1 MSLNLETF
9 PKNFRDIQAAEKRKT
24 YVLIIPLF
32 LIYLFMVIILYLP
45 VRTLMI
51 PFFALSGKSV
61 QFKDFN
67 FSIYTSFF
75 SWTDVLIILLLSC
88 LFLVIHWIYAVRYGT
103 QKMMDVLHLQSPGKF
118 DSRHKQYL
126 NIVEEMRIASG
137 LHQIQAKIIASGV
150 YNSLALIDKK
160 GMPVIGLTEG
170 VLSEFPRDEIQA
182 ITAHEIAHIQS
193 GDIFYIG
200 FITSLVNTLHAM
212 STRSGYG
219 LYRSDEGRTGLQ
231 LFYSLILHLSSAM
244 MRLFSCFISRKREF
258 IADAMAVEMT
268 RNPLALARAI
278 DKAHQNASDLG
289 LFADGF
295 TPLFIVA
302 PKSGGL
308 HEKDGFFPDLFS
320 THPPLKKRIS
330 LLLNMAHFPVS
341 RFSTSEVQ
349 DLPVR
354 LGLSETPS
362 PVLTTDPDALSW
374 KIRTPAGGWI
384 SGLSA
389 RTLVQMPW
397 FTLATFVTLDRN
409 RSTGSASVP
418 KNLLKTGIQAK
429 YIPEISNAAKRMKHN
444 LRFSSE
450 DLACPVC
457 HSGLKNGTY
466 EKILIR
472 FCEKCQG
479 KLVPMESIQTIL
491 IRQDQLFSE
500 SVRKKALRWYQS
512 MGTTRNLSGT
522 HEIVC
527 PLCETAMMRHM
538 YNAVY
543 HVEIDTCIY
552 CHVAWFDKSEL
563 ELLQIL
569 VEEKNRG
576 TVYS

>member
-1 MSLNLETF
+1 MSREVKTF

-24 YVLIIPLF
+24 YLLVIPLF

-45 VRTLMI
+45 VRILMI

-61 QFKDFN
+61 QFKDFD

-75 SWTDVLIILLLSC
+75 SWIDVLIVLFLSG

-103 QKMMDVLHLQSPGKF
+103 QKMMEILHLQSPGKF
-118 DSRHKQYL
+118 DSRHKQYQ
-126 NIVEEMRIASG
+126 NIIEEMRIASG
-137 LHQIQAKIIASGV
+137 LHQIQARIIASGV

-160 GMPVIGLTEG
+160 GMPVIALTEG
-170 VLSEFPRDEIQA
+170 VLSQFPRDEIQA

-193 GDIFYIG
+193 GDTFYIG
-200 FITSLVNTLHAM
+200 FITSLVNTLHAL
-212 STRSGYG
+212 SARSGYG
-219 LYRSDEGRTGLQ
+219 LNRSTEGRTGLQ
-231 LFYSLILHLSSAM
+231 IFYSLTLHLSSAM

-278 DKAHQNASDLG
+278 DKAHQNVSDLG

-320 THPPLKKRIS
+320 THPPPKKRIS
-330 LLLNMAHFPVS
+330 ILLNMAHFPVS
-341 RFSTSEVQ
+341 RFTTAEVQ

-362 PVLTTDPDALSW
+362 PVLTTDTDTLRW

-389 RTLVQMPW
+389 RTLIQMPW
-397 FTLATFVTLDRN
+397 FTLSTFVTLEPTQ
-409 RSTGSASVP
+409 SSQTASIP
-418 KNLLKTGIQAK
+418 KHLLKSGVQAK
-429 YIPEISNAAKRMKHN
+429 YVPEISDTAKRMKHI
-444 LRFSSE
+444 RKFSSP
-450 DLACPVC
+450 DLNCPVC
-457 HSGLKNGTY
+457 LSKLHSRMY
-466 EKILIR
+466 ENVSIR
-472 FCEKCQG
+472 SCKKCQG
-479 KLVPMESIQTIL
+479 KLVPLESIQTIL
-491 IRQDQLFSE
+491 IRQDYLFSE
-500 SVRKKALRWYQS
+500 SVRKKAIHWYHLK
-512 MGTTRNLSGT
+512 GTTQALSGAK
-522 HEIVC
+522 EIVC
-527 PLCETAMMRHM
+527 PCCQTTMIRHM

-569 VEEKNRG
+569 VEEKNREM
-576 TVYS
+576 VYS